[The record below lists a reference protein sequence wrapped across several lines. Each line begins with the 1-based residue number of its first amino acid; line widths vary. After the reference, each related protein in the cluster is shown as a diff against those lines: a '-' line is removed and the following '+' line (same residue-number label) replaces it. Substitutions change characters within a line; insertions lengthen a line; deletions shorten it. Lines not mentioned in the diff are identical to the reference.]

1 MKNDITIVKI
11 IIRIKSYGTS
21 DQRLIYT
28 TSFIVSSKLKLLFII
43 KIMIERHES
52 KWKKKNQANL
62 TNLFLRVF
70 YFPSPHTIYTPTL
83 FTMNNELLK
92 NRRVI
97 SIINSMCFHKIM
109 VE

>member
-1 MKNDITIVKI
+1 MA
-11 IIRIKSYGTS
+11 RI
-21 DQRLIYT
+21 Q
-28 TSFIVSSKLKLLFII
+28 
-43 KIMIERHES
+43 M
-52 KWKKKNQANL
+52 KKKNQVNL
-62 TNLFLRVF
+62 TNLFLRIFNLF
-70 YFPSPHTIYTPTL
+70 YFPSPHTIYTPIL